1 MKSKE
6 QYAEHIAHLA
16 AEFLSRESNR
26 TSLITVTRADVTDKM
41 TVANIYCSVFPES
54 DEANALIF
62 LKRMAGE
69 CKQYLMHEHRM
80 VRVPHINFVIDYGEK
95 NRVRLEEISK
105 VTPKEGEVVTTP
117 TPNAPLSQTTVVKKS
132 IQKIAVKK
140 PHTQKKKLAKT
151 TSKKG
156 VKKKPVMKKG
166 VSKKPAKKKTNKKR

>member
-16 AEFLSRESNR
+16 AQFLSRESNR

-41 TVANIYCSVFPES
+41 TVANVYCSVFPES
-54 DEANALIF
+54 EEANALIF

-80 VRVPHINFVIDYGEK
+80 VRVPHINFEIDYGEK

-105 VTPKEGEVVTTP
+105 ITPKEGETFP
-117 TPNAPLSQTTVVKKS
+117 AQIFSPLEKKQPVRKRAEKKEVVKKATKKS
-132 IQKIAVKK
+132 AVKK
-140 PHTQKKKLAKT
+140 PVKKAVSTKKKIST
-151 TSKKG
+151 RTKK
-156 VKKKPVMKKG
+156 
-166 VSKKPAKKKTNKKR
+166 

>member
-69 CKQYLMHEHRM
+69 CKHYLMHEHRM

-95 NRVRLEEISK
+95 NRVRLDEVSK
-105 VTPKEGEVVTTP
+105 VTPKEGEVMVT
-117 TPNAPLSQTTVVKKS
+117 APRIAEPQKKKVVKKTG
-132 IQKIAVKK
+132 KK
-140 PHTQKKKLAKT
+140 RVAPKKSSTKKAISAKKALQKKRK
-151 TSKKG
+151 
-156 VKKKPVMKKG
+156 
-166 VSKKPAKKKTNKKR
+166 

>member
-16 AEFLSRESNR
+16 AQFLSRASNR

-41 TVANIYCSVFPES
+41 TVATVYCSVFPES
-54 DEANALIF
+54 EEANAHIF

-80 VRVPHINFVIDYGEK
+80 VRVPHINFEIDYGEK

-105 VTPKEGEVVTTP
+105 ITPKEGEVMVT
-117 TPNAPLSQTTVVKKS
+117 APHAAEPLKQKAPKK
-132 IQKIAVKK
+132 A
-140 PHTQKKKLAKT
+140 PKKKATL
-151 TSKKG
+151 KKA
-156 VKKKPVMKKG
+156 
-166 VSKKPAKKKTNKKR
+166 PAKKTAALKKTAPKKVARRIRK